1 MHIGTCKH
9 YIRDVYVGGCACKV
23 LSCTVICSHALQ
35 LAVLPLSPSP
45 SLSLSLALALS
56 LSLLLSLSLSLSLL
70 LLLFTVLQQLLY
82 SVVLD
87 GIVMQG
93 SVMYTV

>member
-45 SLSLSLALALS
+45 SLSLSL
-56 LSLLLSLSLSLSLL
+56 LLSLSLSLSLL